1 MFCSSAG
8 SPVVHDQELKRLR
21 VELVAWQAT
30 LQSGIMKMLGAE
42 ACFGISRG
50 RLRPRDVDTSGKS
63 AA

>member
-30 LQSGIMKMLGAE
+30 LQSCIMKMLGAE
-42 ACFGISRG
+42 GLLWDQPRPIASSR
-50 RLRPRDVDTSGKS
+50 R
-63 AA
+63 